1 VRFFGRKRNGAPL
14 PSPSPDGG
22 GGDGVAG
29 PAETL
34 RSAEERAEDR
44 RQLVRKRMLLVG
56 AGLCVGVVLVSARAF
71 ILQTGEK
78 VALEYEAAQNY
89 VRTSSLDRWRGDVRD
104 RNGSLLALSVHR
116 WAVTLDPEKVKDPAL
131 TAQVLGSLLGVEE
144 SSIAVKIGDEEAMLQ
159 AIDRAGADNPTA
171 RAARRLVRA
180 EAEAV
185 ATTFGVPI
193 KKMETRLKL
202 LSQFHQMEQLQF
214 PGLSGLVDIIARVAE
229 DTGDT
234 FNAENKYQFM
244 ERRGRRFAYIA
255 RDVDD
260 VHARAVAEARDKYND
275 MCRLERSKGNK
286 DCHNPLATVRIVTE
300 PKRYYPKRE
309 LLTQVVGL
317 VGPDDKGISG
327 VERAMNSLL
336 SGGEHRIRKI
346 RDRRGRGIYLDGVP
360 DDIRF
365 TANSI
370 ELAFD
375 EKIQAF
381 AESALS
387 EACMVAG
394 ARAGFAV
401 VMRVKTGE
409 VLAAANFPTFNPNTY
424 AEWFR
429 DRQPLLNERRA
440 FNQAAEDLTW
450 AAKSPLTQRAFPDNY
465 ETVVLEAQDA
475 LSQETDAY
483 IEYAHAYP
491 DATRATAF
499 LDVYEPGSITKVFTF
514 AAGVEEGVV
523 DLDTEFD
530 LENGE
535 LELQDPDDTRIRDT
549 SRYERGKLPLCMKKS
564 SNICAAK
571 TGFRLGA
578 EKLERYYRAWGFG
591 GRSGSGFPGEAP
603 GLLLPASKWT
613 IVHLA
618 NISFGQG
625 FAATGIQLARA
636 TAALGNG
643 GKLMKPIVVRRVLD
657 SEGKAIKTFE
667 PEVIRQV
674 VSPRTA
680 RTVLDLMRGVVA
692 PDGTGKRAHI
702 PEYPVAGKTGTG
714 QKSHL
719 RKRGYA
725 EDMWVATFLGLAPAD
740 DPELAVVVL
749 VDEPKGKAHGGGT
762 FAAPAFKRIMR
773 WSLRYLGVPSPYD
786 TGKRVAWID
795 PAELKRRRNAQTEEE
810 KDKALEALK
819 PPVDPSAVGAVQ
831 VPDFRGLTKDV
842 VRKRAFEAGLTVRY
856 MGSGVAV
863 GQDVEPHTQVPAWS
877 QIAVSFKPR
886 APRPK
891 APSTA
896 GTPGVAP

>member
-1 VRFFGRKRNGAPL
+1 MRFFGKKRNGAPL
-14 PSPSPDGG
+14 SSESVD
-22 GGDGVAG
+22 
-29 PAETL
+29 AEGQDASDSVTDL
-34 RSAEERAEDR
+34 RTSEDR
-44 RQLVRKRMLLVG
+44 AQQRHAQIRRRMLLVG
-56 AGLCVGVVLVSARAF
+56 AMLCLGIFLVTGRAF
-71 ILQTGEK
+71 MLQTEER
-78 VALEYEAAQNY
+78 LSMEYEAAQNY
-89 VRTSSLDRWRGDVRD
+89 VRTVSVDRWRGDIRD
-104 RNGSLLALSVHR
+104 RNGALLALSVHR
-116 WAVTLDPEKVKDPAL
+116 WAVTVDPEKVRDPAI
-131 TAQVLGSLLGVEE
+131 TAQVLGQLLDLDE
-144 SSIAVKIGDEEAMLQ
+144 SVIVGKLGGKEAML
-159 AIDRAGADNPTA
+159 AALDTAGTDNATA
-171 RAARRLVRA
+171 RAARRLVMPTAHAVA
-180 EAEAV
+180 EA
-185 ATTFGVPI
+185 FGAPL
-193 KKMETRLKL
+193 KKVETRLKL
-202 LSQFHQMEQLQF
+202 ISQFHQMEQMQF
-214 PGLSGLVDIIARVAE
+214 KGLHKIVDIIATTAE
-229 DTGDT
+229 SAAGALNSD
-234 FNAENKYQFM
+234 NKYRFL

-255 RDVDD
+255 RDIDD
-260 VHARAVAEARDKYND
+260 SRARALAEASDRYRDA
-275 MCRLERSKGNK
+275 CRLERTKGN
-286 DCHNPLATVRIVTE
+286 DNCHNPLQTVRIVTE

-317 VGPDDKGISG
+317 VGPEDKGISG
-327 VERAMNSLL
+327 IERAMDSLL
-336 SGGEHRIRKI
+336 DGGEHRVTLVK
-346 RDRRGRGIYLDGVP
+346 DRRGRGIYLNGVP
-360 DDIRF
+360 DDVNF
-365 TANSI
+365 TAHSI

-424 AEWFR
+424 AQWYR
-429 DRQPLLNERRA
+429 DRQPLLNERLA
-440 FNQAAEDLTW
+440 FGQAAEDLTW
-450 AAKSPLTQRAFPDNY
+450 AAQSPLTQRAFPDNY
-465 ETVVLEAQDA
+465 EAVVVESQAA
-475 LSQETDAY
+475 LRQETDAF

-491 DATRATAF
+491 DATRASAF

-514 AAGVEEGVV
+514 AAALEEGVI
-523 DLDTEFD
+523 DLSTEFD
-530 LENGE
+530 LENGQ

-549 SRYERGKLPLCMKKS
+549 SRYEKGNIALCMKKS

-578 EKLERYYRAWGFG
+578 ERLERYYRGFG
-591 GRSGSGFPGEAP
+591 FGARTGSSFPGEAK
-603 GLLLPASKWT
+603 GLLLPTAKWS

-625 FAATGIQLARA
+625 FAATGIQLATA

-643 GKLMKPIVVRRVLD
+643 GKLMRPLVVRKVLN
-657 SEGKAIKTFE
+657 EAGETVKLYEPKAL
-667 PEVIRQV
+667 RQV
-674 VSPRTA
+674 VSPKTA

-749 VDEPKGKAHGGGT
+749 IDEPKGKAHGGGT

-795 PAELKRRRNAQTEEE
+795 PDDLARRRAQPSDDERDQ
-810 KDKALEALK
+810 KLASLK
-819 PPVDPSAVGAVQ
+819 PPVDPSAVGDVQ
-831 VPDFRGLTKDV
+831 VPDLRGMTKDL
-842 VRKRAFEAGLTVRY
+842 VRKAAFEAGLSVRFV
-856 MGSGVAV
+856 GSGVSHA
-863 GQDVEPHTQVPAWS
+863 QDIDPHTQVPAWS
-877 QIAVSFKPR
+877 QVAVSFKPR
-886 APRPK
+886 APRPVK
-891 APSTA
+891 PVTA
-896 GTPGVAP
+896 GVLP